1 MRLIK
6 LLNLFPRSGFLVEMA
21 WHFMAREMLECWGVG
36 RQGTRMQGWGKQGC
50 RNAGMV
56 EYGDMG
62 CRISGGVG
70 LEEYSVYPRCREM
83 EIRGDGGV
91 LGVRTLGC
99 RDTAAGQCNSIWSPT
114 PTAQPQALQGN
125 E

>member
-1 MRLIK
+1 
-6 LLNLFPRSGFLVEMA
+6 
-21 WHFMAREMLECWGVG
+21 MLGCGEAGYQDAG
-36 RQGTRMQGWGKQGC
+36 MGEARMQKCW
-50 RNAGMV
+50 MV

-70 LEEYSVYPRCREM
+70 LEEYSVYPGCREM

-91 LGVRTLGC
+91 LGVRTLRC